1 MHSTITKPSKE
12 PRHHQGWKLENSYT
26 SLPDAFYTHIAST
39 LVKAPQ
45 LVIFNHALAKSFGLS
60 LDEVSAYDMAQ
71 LSSGNALPEGS
82 TPIAQ
87 AYVGH
92 QFGHFT
98 MLGDERTH
106 LLGEQITPDG
116 KRYDIQLKGSGQN
129 AYSRLGDGRAVLA
142 PMLYEYLI
150 SEAMHVLGIP
160 TTQYSRRFNTRLMKP
175 KATLFC
181 EKHRHIAIRIF
192 KHFVGRNA

>member
-12 PRHHQGWKLENSYT
+12 PMHHQGWKLENSYT
-26 SLPDAFYTHIAST
+26 LLPDAFYTHIAST

-45 LVIFNHALAKSFGLS
+45 LLIFNHSLAKSLRLS
-60 LDEVSAYDMAQ
+60 PDEVSTDDMAQ
-71 LSSGNALPEGS
+71 LFSGNALPEGS
-82 TPIAQ
+82 MPIAQ
-87 AYVGH
+87 AYAYH

-98 MLGDERTH
+98 MLGDGRTH

-116 KRYDIQLKGSGQN
+116 KRYDIQLKGSGQT
-129 AYSRLGDGRAVLA
+129 AYSRRGDGRAALA
-142 PMLYEYLI
+142 PMLCEYLI

-160 TTQYSRRFNTRLMKP
+160 TTHCSKRFKTRLIKP